1 LQNIAVIHNHDESFH
16 SNRKG
21 FSGVAVVVTD
31 VRSDGR
37 FVVVDLR
44 SEDRFVV
51 VDVRSEDRFVVVDV
65 RSEDRFVVVDIVD
78 IIEELFVRVRQQQV
92 LRLLRLRGIPR
103 LRSDPS
109 HAHAT

>member
-21 FSGVAVVVTD
+21 FSGVAFVVTD
-31 VRSDGR
+31 VRSDG
-37 FVVVDLR
+37 
-44 SEDRFVV
+44 
-51 VDVRSEDRFVVVDV
+51 RFVVVDV

-78 IIEELFVRVRQQQV
+78 VVEELFVRVRQQQV
-92 LRLLRLRGIPR
+92 LRLLRLRGLPR

>member
-21 FSGVAVVVTD
+21 FSGVAIVVT
-31 VRSDGR
+31 
-37 FVVVDLR
+37 
-44 SEDRFVV
+44 
-51 VDVRSEDRFVVVDV
+51 DVRSEDRFVVTDV
-65 RSEDRFVVVDIVD
+65 RSEDRFVFVNVV
-78 IIEELFVRVRQQQV
+78 EELFVRVRQQQV

>member
-1 LQNIAVIHNHDESFH
+1 LQNIAVIHNHDESFN

-21 FSGVAVVVTD
+21 FSRVAVVVTD
-31 VRSDGR
+31 VH
-37 FVVVDLR
+37 
-44 SEDRFVV
+44 SEG
-51 VDVRSEDRFVVVDV
+51 
-65 RSEDRFVVVDIVD
+65 RFVVVDIVD
-78 IIEELFVRVRQQQV
+78 VVEELFVRVRQQQV

>member
-1 LQNIAVIHNHDESFH
+1 MQNIAVIHNHDESFH

-21 FSGVAVVVTD
+21 FSGVAIVVTD

-37 FVVVDLR
+37 FVVTDLR

-51 VDVRSEDRFVVVDV
+51 VGVVNVTDVRSEG
-65 RSEDRFVVVDIVD
+65 RFVVVDIVD
-78 IIEELFVRVRQQQV
+78 IVDVVEELFVRVRQQQV
-92 LRLLRLRGIPR
+92 LRLLRLRGLPR